1 MAFGTLVQYLK
12 QVESAISNNEGDL
25 LAALVSF
32 QHLHIHNQKLWV
44 DFEGQCQKFL
54 ENPYDE
60 MIAAH
65 IRCAMAVSN
74 GDMMEAYACQGVVT
88 QSFLKAFQAQKEE
101 NWAIPVLKRVV
112 SDLRQFALKAEASL
126 VRSKS
131 RRKPGEM
138 LEKAADLIMS
148 CFRVCV
154 SDSRTALEVS
164 KRVGTPT
171 LVNQLFKIYFKIN
184 TLHLCKPL
192 VRAIDGSDIKDH
204 FTKAQFVTYKYFV
217 GKKDMFDSD
226 FKAAA
231 ESLEFAF
238 NCCYI
243 SSQRNKRL
251 ILIYLIPVKMLLGYM
266 PKPELLKK
274 YDLLEFE
281 DVRRAV
287 SQGNL
292 LLLSQTLRKHEAFF
306 IRFGI
311 YLILQKLKIIS
322 YRNLFKKVYV
332 LLGGTHQLPLR
343 AFEDALKFMRVEDID
358 IDEVQCIV
366 ANLIDKNYI
375 RGYISHQHQK
385 VVVSKQVPFP
395 SAATILK

>member
-1 MAFGTLVQYLK
+1 M
-12 QVESAISNNEGDL
+12 
-25 LAALVSF
+25 SF
-32 QHLHIHNQKLWV
+32 QHPHVHNQKLWV
-44 DFEGQCQKFL
+44 DFEGQCQNYL
-54 ENPYDE
+54 DNPYDE

-65 IRCAMAVSN
+65 IRCAMAVSKD
-74 GDMMEAYACQGVVT
+74 DMVEAYACQGVVT
-88 QSFLKAFQAQKEE
+88 QSFLKAFQTQKEE
-101 NWAIPVLKRVV
+101 NWAIPVLKKVV
-112 SDLRQFALKAEASL
+112 LDLRQFALKAEATL
-126 VRSKS
+126 ARSKS
-131 RRKPGEM
+131 HRKPGEM
-138 LEKAADLIMS
+138 LERAADLIMS

-164 KRVGTPT
+164 KRVGTPI

-192 VRAIDGSDIKDH
+192 IRAIEGSDIKDH
-204 FTKAQFVTYKYFV
+204 FTKAQFVTYRYFV

-231 ESLEFAF
+231 MSLEFAF
-238 NCCYI
+238 ECCYAT
-243 SSQRNKRL
+243 SRRNKRL
-251 ILIYLIPVKMLLGYM
+251 ILVYLIPVKMLLGYM

-274 YDLLEFE
+274 YNLLEFE

-292 LLLSQTLRKHEAFF
+292 LLLSEALKKHERFF
-306 IRFGI
+306 IHYGI

-322 YRNLFKKVYV
+322 YRNLFKKVYM
-332 LLGGTHQLPLR
+332 LLGTHQLPLKS
-343 AFEDALKFMRVEDID
+343 FEDAMKFMKVEDID

-366 ANLIDKNYI
+366 ANLIDKGYI

-385 VVVSKQVPFP
+385 VVVSKQMPFP
-395 SAATILK
+395 PVATISK